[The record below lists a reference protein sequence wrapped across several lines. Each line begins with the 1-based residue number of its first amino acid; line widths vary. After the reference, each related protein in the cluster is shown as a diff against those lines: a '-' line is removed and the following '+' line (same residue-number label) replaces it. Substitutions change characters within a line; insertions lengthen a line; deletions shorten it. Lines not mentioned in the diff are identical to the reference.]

1 MEQQQ
6 RFLIFHI
13 AESLFDFIVRVTIG
27 DEQINVA
34 VIVVIEKLNSPAAH
48 QSSDH
53 ANMRGNRDIVE
64 RLVMIVVIKR
74 IHFLVDVGD
83 KQVCPSILIVIRSVH
98 THARA
103 RSSIHAV
110 AHAGLQRDFFEPSLT
125 AVDEQEVGHG
135 IVGHPQIHPAV
146 VINVCRHD
154 APCLAHGLPDVRQV
168 SDFREGPVAIVVKE
182 PARRGIVNTRN
193 AVIAVAR
200 LGVAAE
206 LVFGFVKVDEAAHKK
221 VESAIIIIVKPDGA
235 GSPTRGSDTSL
246 LGDIGKRT
254 VAIVAIENA
263 TAILCQVKVG
273 EAVAVIIPNC
283 HTHPVSARCDARLPR
298 NVCECAVPVVVIESV
313 AKRRLRVI
321 EVATTAVDQ
330 VDVHPAVVVVIEEG
344 TAGSSSFRQKHL
356 RRAPVTVHPSDP
368 TDRWRNLFERLRR
381 SRTCTPLRVPKIRP
395 YEDVCG
401 AGE

>member
-1 MEQQQ
+1 MAVA
-6 RFLIFHI
+6 FSI
-13 AESLFDFIVRVTIG
+13 ATMATVR
-27 DEQINVA
+27 
-34 VIVVIEKLNSPAAH
+34 LPMSP
-48 QSSDH
+48 
-53 ANMRGNRDIVE
+53 R
-64 RLVMIVVIKR
+64 RLVSLPRVGLPAPSGLTMIMMADSTFLCAASSTLTNPKTSSAATPRRATAITA
-74 IHFLVDVGD
+74 FLVFTIPRRAGSFTTMATG
-83 KQVCPSILIVIRSVH
+83 PSRKSDTCRTSGSPWARHGASWRQTLI
-98 THARA
+98 TT
-103 RSSIHAV
+103 
-110 AHAGLQRDFFEPSLT
+110 AGWICGWPT
-125 AVDEQEVGHG
+125 IG

-246 LGDIGKRT
+246 RGDIGKRT

-263 TAILCQVKVG
+263 TAILCQVKDG
-273 EAVAVIIPNC
+273 EAVAARIPNC
-283 HTHPVSARCDARLPR
+283 HTHPVSARCNARLPR

-368 TDRWRNLFERLRR
+368 TDRWRNLFELLRR